1 FTLEDLIQRI
11 KTNLNL
17 RNVSYI
23 GELRNSIKKICIVGT
38 DISNINY
45 IKKATNFGCDC
56 YISGKINYF
65 DAIFARDIGLNLIET
80 SYYNNGLLAMKKLS
94 NILSLKFP
102 EVEFTIFESLDPFKT
117 YI

>member
-1 FTLEDLIQRI
+1 M
-11 KTNLNL
+11 
-17 RNVSYI
+17 
-23 GELRNSIKKICIVGT
+23 GT

-45 IKKATNFGCDC
+45 IKKAINFGCDC

-102 EVEFTIFESLDPFKT
+102 EVEFTLFESLDPFKT